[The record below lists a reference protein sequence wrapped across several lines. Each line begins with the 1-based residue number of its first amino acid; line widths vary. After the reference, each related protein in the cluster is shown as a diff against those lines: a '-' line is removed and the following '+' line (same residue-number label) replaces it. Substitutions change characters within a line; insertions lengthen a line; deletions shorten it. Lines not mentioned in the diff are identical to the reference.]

1 MEKEYLLYQKASA
14 EYKELIMRIEK
25 LSGKEALEYAYEK
38 VIKQDIL
45 LLIDEGE
52 FEKEEVKALL
62 EMNNPLDFCYQ
73 SWLEADCTYMDRLKM
88 TVQDATQW
96 EIVLAREQQRKK
108 EAAR

>member
-1 MEKEYLLYQKASA
+1 
-14 EYKELIMRIEK
+14 
-25 LSGKEALEYAYEK
+25 
-38 VIKQDIL
+38 
-45 LLIDEGE
+45 
-52 FEKEEVKALL
+52 
-62 EMNNPLDFCYQ
+62 MNNPLDFCYQ